1 MGDGPRGI
9 EVFEDHFQAS
19 TSGED
24 SMQSPALSKYIGSND
39 SLRSIS
45 RSWTR
50 RKLKGAASMLNMFSL
65 NKLPWM
71 SGTDGQE
78 KVVLTAAEVE
88 SLRSELGALEERE
101 AHCKAQLEHIDEV
114 VRAARLSGYLDMRMR
129 WATLPG
135 EPLPVDDTDVDDW
148 LPRFFVLQGSCIF
161 WYSSCTDLS
170 PQDSTLL
177 SDVVEVG
184 TLPCLIRDNEDKR
197 YCFYIST
204 RYGLKYECSSI
215 SKIKVMVFFFWIL
228 YCNVQITILISVLN
242 LFGLM
247 SMFKFPNWS
256 SLEVEDF

>member
-24 SMQSPALSKYIGSND
+24 SVQTQLHLNN
-39 SLRSIS
+39 RSIS

-50 RKLKGAASMLNMFSL
+50 RKLKDAASMLNLFSPS
-65 NKLPWM
+65 KLPWM

-78 KVVLTAAEVE
+78 KVSQAFSSFVFFNFLPKCFQSFAAVCI
-88 SLRSELGALEERE
+88 L
-101 AHCKAQLEHIDEV
+101 
-114 VRAARLSGYLDMRMR
+114 Y
-129 WATLPG
+129 
-135 EPLPVDDTDVDDW
+135 PL
-148 LPRFFVLQGSCIF
+148 
-161 WYSSCTDLS
+161 DLS

-184 TLPCLIRDNEDKR
+184 TLPCLVRDNQEKQ

-215 SKIKVMVFFFWIL
+215 SKIK
-228 YCNVQITILISVLN
+228 
-242 LFGLM
+242 
-247 SMFKFPNWS
+247 FKFPNWS
-256 SLEVEDF
+256 SVEVEHFRMGPDVNFVSIHQVPVGYYWKYYKITLVIRFLCAQVISKQLDWIIMLTYDRIS